1 MKRFRWALDKG
12 RISKMRK
19 SADTLVTFNGGATLS
34 QEYVATV
41 WNKVH
46 ESGAFPEVSI
56 DRNRPMASA
65 QDQFKFCLG
74 RMKAAWKTEHE
85 MVVKVFPI
93 TFADTVSN
101 PQNH

>member
-1 MKRFRWALDKG
+1 
-12 RISKMRK
+12 MRK
-19 SADTLVTFNGGATLS
+19 SADTLVAFNGGVTLS

-65 QDQFKFCLG
+65 QDSFKHCLG
-74 RMKAAWKTEHE
+74 RMKAAWKAEHE

-93 TFADTVSN
+93 AFADTVSH
-101 PQNH
+101 QQHSSW